1 MHFWGEETV
10 YTNNEHSPVFN
21 IIFLALQCVCVCVYV
36 CVCVEEIER
45 EKVFVSVRRKVKY
58 FLGLIQLKKGKFAD
72 ILTPTNFLE
81 KNKFS
86 VFVSNTTYLRKQ
98 STFQKLKNLF
108 LGALKTSI

>member
-1 MHFWGEETV
+1 M
-10 YTNNEHSPVFN
+10 
-21 IIFLALQCVCVCVYV
+21 

-81 KNKFS
+81 KINFQFLSLTQHIQGNKALS
-86 VFVSNTTYLRKQ
+86 
-98 STFQKLKNLF
+98 KNLRTYF
-108 LGALKTSI
+108 WGH